1 MTILLN
7 SSAFADGSPI
17 PSKYTCDGN
26 DVSPP
31 LNWSGVPQGTKS
43 LALICDDPDA
53 PAGTWVHWVLYDIPA
68 TTDELPAGVPATE
81 TLSSGARQGL
91 NDFRRVGYGGPCPP
105 RGNPHRYFFRL
116 YALAARLDLKTRATK
131 ADVVRAMQGHL
142 LAEAQLMGKYQ
153 RR

>member
-1 MTILLN
+1 MQLT
-7 SSAFADGSPI
+7 SSAFTGGSLI
-17 PSKYTCDGN
+17 PLRHTCDGE
-26 DVSPP
+26 DISPP
-31 LNWSGVPQGTKS
+31 LQWSGAPAGTNS
-43 LALICDDPDA
+43 FALMCDDPDA
-53 PAGTWVHWVLYDIPA
+53 PAGTWVHWVVYDIPA

-105 RGNPHRYFFRL
+105 RGSPHRYFFRL